1 MMEKELP
8 VAEPIRKAGK
18 RSGRDRSAKTRVAGV
33 LPLLKFRA
41 ALAEGRK
48 LSYLT
53 LDGIE
58 VSTWR
63 ELVAHR
69 AQQLGV
75 SGRSL
80 YRWLARLEK
89 FGERGLENRLRR
101 DKGFSRKFQDRALAV
116 AFVFARHIEGL
127 TARAIHRA
135 LAAEWSRIY
144 SDGSVAPCYDT
155 VLSLIR
161 SHVKLQ
167 P

>member
-1 MMEKELP
+1 
-8 VAEPIRKAGK
+8 VAKNANSTQQLQRAGK
-18 RSGRDRSAKTRVAGV
+18 RSGRERSAETRVAGV

-53 LDGIE
+53 GDGSE

-63 ELVAHR
+63 ELIAHR
-69 AQQLGV
+69 AHQVGV
-75 SGRSL
+75 SGRTL

-89 FGERGLENRLRR
+89 FGERGLENRSRC
-101 DKGFSRKFQDRALAV
+101 DKGLFRKFQDRALAV
-116 AFVFARHIEGL
+116 AFVFARHVEGL

-135 LAAEWSRIY
+135 LAVEWPKIY
-144 SDGSVAPCYDT
+144 RDGSVAPCYDT
-155 VLSLIR
+155 LRLFVHSL
-161 SHVKLQ
+161 VKVQ

>member
-1 MMEKELP
+1 MEKELP
-8 VAEPIRKAGK
+8 VAELIRKAGK
-18 RSGRDRSAKTRVAGV
+18 RSGRERSAKTRETGV

-41 ALAEGRK
+41 ALAQGRK

-53 LDGIE
+53 LDASE

-69 AQQLGV
+69 ALQVGV
-75 SGRSL
+75 TARTL

-89 FGERGLENRLRR
+89 FGVRGLENRSRS

-116 AFVFARHIEGL
+116 AFVFARHVEGI
-127 TARAIHRA
+127 TTRAIHRA
-135 LAAEWSRIY
+135 LAAEWGRIY

-155 VLSLIR
+155 VRLFVHSLVR
-161 SHVKLQ
+161 VQ